1 MPSIKRLCSTR
12 YFNFSFLLLA
22 VLVSLGGSLAW
33 VGSCYL
39 EGPLDQSRLTSV
51 SPRFT
56 PQWSPDGESIV
67 FTFGDWKS
75 GSTYIA
81 RTDGS
86 SIQLASASS
95 ERSADIDFWPDIS
108 PDGSR
113 LVYATTR
120 HKVPGSLGCPTRNFE
135 IETSRLDGSDRR
147 RLTDHGLWDLSPAW
161 SPDGASIAFAR
172 FRGCQPRNLRDD
184 GGPGIFS
191 IRPDGSGL
199 RMISHFT
206 ESFIDYEFF
215 SNDRHYQ
222 SGPVWSPD
230 GKALAFVTQVEVA
243 PAVDRRSRDYL
254 LQDVLYTVGSDG
266 AGLRRLFSTDNS
278 DVDAILGTPAWSPD
292 GLNIAFV
299 TYLRSDY
306 EYFLNIRSQ
315 GGRTRNVE
323 PEYHGDVPLGLTLY
337 AVGSDGS
344 NLREL
349 AYLGEGERPGEGEI
363 PTRASYYG
371 YFVADDLLS
380 RLYYNPRLEW
390 SRDGGAILLSDSQTV
405 HLINTDGSGVRSHIA
420 GAYGSWS
427 PDNSRIAIT
436 TVKERQQDY
445 SDEDPGI
452 VLFTTAQ
459 DGSDR
464 RILVR
469 AGADDLIAE
478 NPTRRWWSWIPF
490 FG

>member
-1 MPSIKRLCSTR
+1 MPSIRRGCSAR
-12 YFNFSFLLLA
+12 YSKGFFLLLA
-22 VLVSLGGSLAW
+22 VLVSLGGSLAFT
-33 VGSCYL
+33 GFCYFDS
-39 EGPLDQSRLTSV
+39 PLDQSRLTSV

-67 FTFGDWKS
+67 FTFGDWKR

-86 SIQLASASS
+86 SVQLASASS

-120 HKVPGSLGCPTRNFE
+120 HRVPGSLGCPTRNFE

-172 FRGCQPRNLRDD
+172 FIGCQPRNRRDD

-199 RMISHFT
+199 RMISRFT
-206 ESFIDYEFF
+206 ESFIDDGSYGYWSYFG
-215 SNDRHYQ
+215 DRHYQ

-230 GKALAFVTQVEVA
+230 GKTLAFVTQVDVT
-243 PAVDRRSRDYL
+243 PDVDRLSRDYL

-266 AGLRRLFSTDNS
+266 AGLRRLFTTDNS

-315 GGRTRNVE
+315 GGRTRNFE
-323 PEYHGDVPLGLTLY
+323 PEYHGDVPNRVDTL
-337 AVGSDGS
+337 
-344 NLREL
+344 
-349 AYLGEGERPGEGEI
+349 
-363 PTRASYYG
+363 
-371 YFVADDLLS
+371 
-380 RLYYNPRLEW
+380 
-390 SRDGGAILLSDSQTV
+390 
-405 HLINTDGSGVRSHIA
+405 RS
-420 GAYGSWS
+420 W
-427 PDNSRIAIT
+427 
-436 TVKERQQDY
+436 Q
-445 SDEDPGI
+445 
-452 VLFTTAQ
+452 
-459 DGSDR
+459 
-464 RILVR
+464 
-469 AGADDLIAE
+469 
-478 NPTRRWWSWIPF
+478 
-490 FG
+490 